1 MTKIFKSALLVATAA
16 ASFAAIPA
24 LAETSVLVV
33 DFDQVFQNS
42 AAAKSGTQQLRTKY
56 DTQLSTRRTAF
67 QSAAQAY
74 NSQVESAKKAAKP
87 GTPIP
92 AATQTALQ
100 QAGERAQAAEQAL
113 QDIQQEVNQAAAYVR
128 QQIIEHAGPV
138 AEQIRAER
146 KAAIV
151 MSKDATLASDPAGD
165 VTTTLVQRL
174 DASFPT
180 PSIVAPQQGAAPA
193 GTTPAPATKATQGR

>member
-24 LAETSVLVV
+24 LADSSVLVV

-56 DTQLSTRRTAF
+56 DAQLNQRRTTF
-67 QSAAQAY
+67 QAAAQAY
-74 NSQVESAKKAAKP
+74 NSQVETAKKTAKP

-92 AATQTALQ
+92 AATQNALQ
-100 QAGERAQAAEQAL
+100 QAGERAQAAEQSL
-113 QDIQQEVNQAAAYVR
+113 QDLQQEVNQSAAYVR

-146 KAAIV
+146 KAAAV
-151 MSKDATLASDPAGD
+151 MSKDATLASDSAND

-180 PSIVAPQQGAAPA
+180 PSITAPQQAAPA
-193 GTTPAPATKATQGR
+193 AASPKATQGR

>member
-24 LAETSVLVV
+24 LADSSVLVV

-56 DTQLSTRRTAF
+56 DTQLNQRRTAF
-67 QSAAQAY
+67 QAAAQAY

-92 AATQTALQ
+92 AATQNALQ
-100 QAGERAQAAEQAL
+100 QAGERAQAAEQSL
-113 QDIQQEVNQAAAYVR
+113 QDLQQEVNQSAAYVR

-138 AEQIRAER
+138 AEQIRSER

-151 MSKDATLASDPAGD
+151 TSKDATLASDPAND
-165 VTTTLVQRL
+165 ITTTLVQRL

-180 PSIVAPQQGAAPA
+180 PSIAPPQQAAAPT
-193 GTTPAPATKATQGR
+193 GTSTKATQGR

>member
-16 ASFAAIPA
+16 TSFAAIPA
-24 LAETSVLVV
+24 LADSSVLVV

-56 DTQLSTRRTAF
+56 DAQLNQRRSAF
-67 QSAAQAY
+67 QAAAQAY
-74 NSQVESAKKAAKP
+74 NSQVESAKKVAKP

-92 AATQTALQ
+92 AATQNALQ
-100 QAGERAQAAEQAL
+100 QAGERAQAAEQSL
-113 QDIQQEVNQAAAYVR
+113 QELQQEVNQSAAYVR

-146 KAAIV
+146 KAAV
-151 MSKDATLASDPAGD
+151 VTSKDATLASDPAND

-174 DASFPT
+174 DTSFPS
-180 PSIVAPQQGAAPA
+180 PSIVVPQQAAAPQAPA
-193 GTTPAPATKATQGR
+193 STKASQGR

>member
-24 LAETSVLVV
+24 LANSSVLVV

-56 DTQLSTRRTAF
+56 DAQLNQRRTAF
-67 QSAAQAY
+67 QAAAQAY
-74 NSQVESAKKAAKP
+74 NSQVETAKKTAKP

-92 AATQTALQ
+92 AATQNALQ
-100 QAGERAQAAEQAL
+100 QAGERAQAAEQSL
-113 QDIQQEVNQAAAYVR
+113 QDLQQEVNQSAAYVR

-138 AEQIRAER
+138 AEQIRAEH

-151 MSKDATLASDPAGD
+151 TSKDATLASDPAND

-180 PSIVAPQQGAAPA
+180 PSITPPQQPAAPA
-193 GTTPAPATKATQGR
+193 AASPKATQGR

>member
-1 MTKIFKSALLVATAA
+1 LVATAA

-24 LAETSVLVV
+24 LADSSVLVV

-56 DTQLSTRRTAF
+56 DTQLNQRRTAF

-74 NSQVESAKKAAKP
+74 NSQVESAKKVAKP

-113 QDIQQEVNQAAAYVR
+113 QDLQQEVNQSAAYVR

-146 KAAIV
+146 KAAV
-151 MSKDATLASDPAGD
+151 VTSKDA
-165 VTTTLVQRL
+165 
-174 DASFPT
+174 
-180 PSIVAPQQGAAPA
+180 
-193 GTTPAPATKATQGR
+193 

>member
-1 MTKIFKSALLVATAA
+1 MTKIFKSALFVTTAA
-16 ASFAAIPA
+16 LSLAAVPA
-24 LAETSVLVV
+24 LADSSVLVV

-42 AAAKSGTQQLRTKY
+42 AAAKSGTQQLRAKY
-56 DTQLSTRRTAF
+56 DTQLSTRRNAF
-67 QSAAQAY
+67 QAAAQSY
-74 NSQVESAKKAAKP
+74 NTQVETAKKTAKP

-100 QAGERAQAAEQAL
+100 QAGERAQAAEQSL
-113 QDIQQEVNQAAAYVR
+113 QDLQQEVNQTAAFVR

-138 AEQIRAER
+138 AEQIRGER

-151 MSKDATLASDPAGD
+151 MSKDATLASDPTND

-174 DASFPT
+174 DAAFPT
-180 PSIVAPQQGAAPA
+180 PSIVVPQQGAA
-193 GTTPAPATKATQGR
+193 GAPSNAQAPQGR

>member
-24 LAETSVLVV
+24 LADSSVLVV

-56 DTQLSTRRTAF
+56 DAQLNQRRTAF
-67 QSAAQAY
+67 QAAAQAY

-87 GTPIP
+87 GAPIP
-92 AATQTALQ
+92 AATQNALQ

-113 QDIQQEVNQAAAYVR
+113 QELQQEVNQSAAYVR

-146 KAAIV
+146 KAAV
-151 MSKDATLASDPAGD
+151 VTSKDATLASDPAND
-165 VTTTLVQRL
+165 ITTTLVQRL
-174 DASFPT
+174 DSSFPT
-180 PSIVAPQQGAAPA
+180 PSVTPPQQAAAPA
-193 GTTPAPATKATQGR
+193 AASPKATQGR

>member
-24 LAETSVLVV
+24 LADSSVLVV

-56 DTQLSTRRTAF
+56 DTQLSQRRTAF
-67 QSAAQAY
+67 QAAAQAY
-74 NSQVESAKKAAKP
+74 NTQVESAKKAAKP

-92 AATQTALQ
+92 PATQTALQ
-100 QAGERAQAAEQAL
+100 QAGERAQSAEQSL
-113 QDIQQEVNQAAAYVR
+113 QDLQQEVNQSAAYVR

-146 KAAIV
+146 KAAV
-151 MSKDATLASDPAGD
+151 VTSKDATLAADPAND
-165 VTTTLVQRL
+165 ITTALVQRL
-174 DASFPT
+174 DTSFPT
-180 PSIVAPQQGAAPA
+180 PSIVAPQQAAGAP
-193 GTTPAPATKATQGR
+193 GTKATQSR